1 MASSYTTSYGIEK
14 IGSGEQAGTWG
25 TTTNHNLDL
34 LDRIAA
40 YTSVALSGTTHTLTV
55 REASPGSGT
64 ENLQDGMY
72 RVIKFTGALGA
83 NNTVTIAPNT
93 TKAYFI
99 IENATTDSGSSGP
112 YSVIL
117 SQGSGAN
124 VTVQNGKNVIVY
136 CDGAGSGAAV
146 VDALADLQVGSL
158 EVTGAAAIDGGLAV
172 TGNVTATGTVEPAGD
187 TAASDNA
194 AIGYTSAEGLI
205 LTGQGSTNDVT
216 IKNDA
221 DADVLEIPTG
231 TTNVTVVGDV
241 TAGGTLNVT
250 GDTAA
255 GDDAAMGYT
264 SAEGLILTGQGSTN
278 DVTIK
283 NDADADVLE
292 IPTGT
297 TNVTVVGDV
306 TAGGTL
312 NVTGDTAAGDDAAM
326 GYTSAEGL
334 ILTGQGS
341 TNDVTIKNDAD
352 AEVLEIPTG
361 TTNVTV
367 VGDFTAGGTLNV
379 TGDTASGDDAAVGYT
394 STEGLILTG
403 QGSTGDVTVKND
415 ADAVVMQ
422 VPTGTT
428 GVDFKGN
435 IFTTTAGTSNF
446 VAGVNAGNTIESGG
460 NYNVCVGDEA
470 GTAVTTGD
478 ANIYI
483 GFQAGDAATTGGDNV
498 AIGYDALTTM
508 STAASNTVVGAY
520 AGDAINTGHQN
531 TLIGHQAGTDLTTG
545 AQNTFLGKNAGDDVT
560 DGAENTLVGFNAAAH
575 STALTTGDFNVH
587 LGIYTSASSADA
599 QTETVIGYNGQGKGN
614 TTGFIIN
621 NGGVYQ
627 GNNSADW
634 STTSDRRIKKN
645 IEDNE
650 QGLDII
656 NNIRVRNFEYR
667 TEDEITEVPP
677 SAAIETEGVQLGVI
691 AQEIE
696 EVLPEVVNEEST
708 GVKSVNSGN
717 LTWYLVNAVKE
728 LSAQVEELKQWKAS
742 HSSDE

>member
-241 TAGGTLNVT
+241 TAGGRVIFR

-297 TNVTVVGDV
+297 TNVTVVGDF
-306 TAGGTL
+306 
-312 NVTGDTAAGDDAAM
+312 
-326 GYTSAEGL
+326 
-334 ILTGQGS
+334 I
-341 TNDVTIKNDAD
+341 
-352 AEVLEIPTG
+352 
-361 TTNVTV
+361 
-367 VGDFTAGGTLNV
+367 AGGTLNV

>member
-124 VTVQNGKNVIVY
+124 ITVQNGKNVIVY

-146 VDALADLQVGSL
+146 VDALADLQIGTL

-241 TAGGTLNVT
+241 TAAGTLNVT

-255 GDDAAMGYT
+255 GDGAAMGYT
-264 SAEGLILTGQGSTN
+264 SAEGLILTGQGSTK

-297 TNVTVVGDV
+297 TNVTVVGDI
-306 TAGGTL
+306 TTSATL
-312 NVTGDTAAGDDAAM
+312 NATGDTAAGDDAA
-326 GYTSAEGL
+326 
-334 ILTGQGS
+334 I
-341 TNDVTIKNDAD
+341 
-352 AEVLEIPTG
+352 
-361 TTNVTV
+361 
-367 VGDFTAGGTLNV
+367 
-379 TGDTASGDDAAVGYT
+379 GYT

-415 ADAVVMQ
+415 ADAAFIQ
-422 VPTGTT
+422 IPTGTT

-435 IFTTTAGTSNF
+435 MFTTTAGTSNF

-470 GTAVTTGD
+470 GTAITTGD
-478 ANIYI
+478 NNVFI
-483 GFQAGDAATTGGDNV
+483 GYGAGDA
-498 AIGYDALTTM
+498 M
-508 STAASNTVVGAY
+508 STGSGNTHVGKDAGTDQTTAS
-520 AGDAINTGHQN
+520 DN
-531 TLIGHQAGTDLTTG
+531 TLIGTSAGANITDG
-545 AQNTFLGKNAGDDVT
+545 PYNTLVGNLVGDDVT
-560 DGAENTLVGFNAAAH
+560 SGTYM
-575 STALTTGDFNVH
+575 TM
-587 LGIYTSASSADA
+587 
-599 QTETVIGYNGQGKGN
+599 IGYNLAASAADGENQIVLGQGIGGEADNCFTFGKSGN
-614 TTGFIIN
+614 KMFNNFSSNNSWSQSSDERLKTSVDDNTLGLGFINDLETKTYKWKPSNEIDE
-621 NGGVYQ
+621 
-627 GNNSADW
+627 SLTDHHF
-634 STTSDRRIKKN
+634 
-645 IEDNE
+645 EDNKKDTDVLMYGMMA
-650 QGLDII
+650 Q
-656 NNIRVRNFEYR
+656 NVK
-667 TEDEITEVPP
+667 
-677 SAAIETEGVQLGVI
+677 AAMDTHNHSSFTGWSESKDGSQNLSREMFVIPLIKAVQ
-691 AQEIE
+691 
-696 EVLPEVVNEEST
+696 
-708 GVKSVNSGN
+708 
-717 LTWYLVNAVKE
+717 E
-728 LSAQVEELKQWKAS
+728 LSNQVQELTAQVEELKK
-742 HSSDE
+742 

>member
-124 VTVQNGKNVIVY
+124 ITVQNGKNVIVY

-146 VDALADLQVGSL
+146 VDALADLQIGTL

-241 TAGGTLNVT
+241 TAAGTLNVT

-255 GDDAAMGYT
+255 GDGAAMGYT

-306 TAGGTL
+306 TSAGTL
-312 NVTGDTAAGDDAAM
+312 NVTGDTAAGDDAA
-326 GYTSAEGL
+326 
-334 ILTGQGS
+334 I
-341 TNDVTIKNDAD
+341 
-352 AEVLEIPTG
+352 
-361 TTNVTV
+361 
-367 VGDFTAGGTLNV
+367 
-379 TGDTASGDDAAVGYT
+379 GYT

-415 ADAVVMQ
+415 ADAAVIQ
-422 VPTGTT
+422 IPTGTT

-435 IFTTTAGTSNF
+435 MFTTTAGTSNF

-470 GTAVTTGD
+470 GTAITTGD
-478 ANIYI
+478 NNVFI
-483 GFQAGDAATTGGDNV
+483 GYTAGDA
-498 AIGYDALTTM
+498 M
-508 STAASNTVVGAY
+508 STGSGNTHVGSLAGTDQTTAS
-520 AGDAINTGHQN
+520 DN
-531 TLIGHQAGTDLTTG
+531 TLIGTSAGANITDG
-545 AQNTFLGKNAGDDVT
+545 PYNTLVGNLVGDDVT
-560 DGAENTLVGFNAAAH
+560 SGTYM
-575 STALTTGDFNVH
+575 TM
-587 LGIYTSASSADA
+587 
-599 QTETVIGYNGQGKGN
+599 IGYNLAASAADGNNQIVLGQGIGGEADNCFTFGKSGN
-614 TTGFIIN
+614 KMFNNFSSNNSWSQSSDERLKTSVDDNTLGLGFINDLETKTYKWKPSNEIDE
-621 NGGVYQ
+621 
-627 GNNSADW
+627 SLTDHHF
-634 STTSDRRIKKN
+634 
-645 IEDNE
+645 EDNKKDTDVLMYGMMA
-650 QGLDII
+650 Q
-656 NNIRVRNFEYR
+656 NVK
-667 TEDEITEVPP
+667 
-677 SAAIETEGVQLGVI
+677 AAMDTHNHSSFTGWSESKDGSQNLSREMFVIPLIKAVQ
-691 AQEIE
+691 
-696 EVLPEVVNEEST
+696 
-708 GVKSVNSGN
+708 
-717 LTWYLVNAVKE
+717 E
-728 LSAQVEELKQWKAS
+728 LSNQVQELTAQVEELKK
-742 HSSDE
+742 

>member
-264 SAEGLILTGQGSTN
+264 SAEGLIMTGQGRTN

-283 NDADADVLE
+283 NDADAD
-292 IPTGT
+292 
-297 TNVTVVGDV
+297 
-306 TAGGTL
+306 
-312 NVTGDTAAGDDAAM
+312 
-326 GYTSAEGL
+326 
-334 ILTGQGS
+334 
-341 TNDVTIKNDAD
+341 
-352 AEVLEIPTG
+352 VLEIPTG

-531 TLIGHQAGTDLTTG
+531 SLIGHQAGTDLTTG

>member
-1 MASSYTTSYGIEK
+1 MASTYVNDLRLNEMGTGDESGNWGVVTNTNLELIGEAFSYGTEGI
-14 IGSGEQAGTWG
+14 
-25 TTTNHNLDL
+25 TTNADTHSTTIADGATDPGRSMYVKYTGTLDSTCTVSL
-34 LDRIAA
+34 L
-40 YTSVALSGTTHTLTV
+40 
-55 REASPGSGT
+55 P
-64 ENLQDGMY
+64 
-72 RVIKFTGALGA
+72 
-83 NNTVTIAPNT
+83 NTVS
-93 TKAYFI
+93 KLWI
-99 IENATTDSGSSGP
+99 IENATSGGHK
-112 YSVIL
+112 L
-117 SQGSGAN
+117 SIKQGSGAEI
-124 VTVQNGKNVIVY
+124 VIRNGDVKAVY
-136 CDGAGSGAAV
+136 SDGAGSGAAMF
-146 VDALADLQVGSL
+146 DALIDLNVGTKLSINNAGTGDGSEATLLMSTAESDIAADDIIGKIQFQAPDEGTGTDAILVAAEIAAVSEGDFSSSSNATKL
-158 EVTGAAAIDGGLAV
+158 SFKTGASEAAAEKMALSSAGALTVTGDI
-172 TGNVTATGTVEPAGD
+172 TSSGTVLA
-187 TAASDNA
+187 
-194 AIGYTSAEGLI
+194 
-205 LTGQGSTNDVT
+205 
-216 IKNDA
+216 
-221 DADVLEIPTG
+221 
-231 TTNVTVVGDV
+231 
-241 TAGGTLNVT
+241 T

-264 SAEGLILTGQGSTN
+264 SAEGLILTGQGST
-278 DVTIK
+278 
-283 NDADADVLE
+283 
-292 IPTGT
+292 
-297 TNVTVVGDV
+297 
-306 TAGGTL
+306 
-312 NVTGDTAAGDDAAM
+312 
-326 GYTSAEGL
+326 
-334 ILTGQGS
+334 
-341 TNDVTIKNDAD
+341 
-352 AEVLEIPTG
+352 
-361 TTNVTV
+361 
-367 VGDFTAGGTLNV
+367 
-379 TGDTASGDDAAVGYT
+379 
-394 STEGLILTG
+394 
-403 QGSTGDVTVKND
+403 GDVTVKND

-422 VPTGTT
+422 IPTGTT

-470 GTAVTTGD
+470 GTAITTGD

-483 GFQAGDAATTGGDNV
+483 GFQAGDAATTGGDNI

-667 TEDEITEVPP
+667 TEDEITEVPT

-728 LSAQVEELKQWKAS
+728 LSAQVEELKQWKAEHDCCS
-742 HSSDE
+742 G

>member
-124 VTVQNGKNVIVY
+124 ITVQNGKNVIVY

-146 VDALADLQVGSL
+146 VDALADLQIGTL

-241 TAGGTLNVT
+241 TAAGTLNVT

-255 GDDAAMGYT
+255 GDAAAIGYT

-283 NDADADVLE
+283 NEAEADVLE

-297 TNVTVVGDV
+297 TNVTVVGDI
-306 TAGGTL
+306 TTSATL
-312 NVTGDTAAGDDAAM
+312 NATGDTAAGDDAA
-326 GYTSAEGL
+326 
-334 ILTGQGS
+334 I
-341 TNDVTIKNDAD
+341 
-352 AEVLEIPTG
+352 
-361 TTNVTV
+361 
-367 VGDFTAGGTLNV
+367 
-379 TGDTASGDDAAVGYT
+379 GYT

-415 ADAVVMQ
+415 ADAAVIQ
-422 VPTGTT
+422 IPTGTT

-435 IFTTTAGTSNF
+435 MFTTTAGTSNF

-470 GTAVTTGD
+470 GTAITTGD
-478 ANIYI
+478 NNVFI
-483 GFQAGDAATTGGDNV
+483 GYGAGDA
-498 AIGYDALTTM
+498 M
-508 STAASNTVVGAY
+508 STGSGNTHVGKDAGTDQTTAS
-520 AGDAINTGHQN
+520 DN
-531 TLIGHQAGTDLTTG
+531 TLIGTSAGANITDG
-545 AQNTFLGKNAGDDVT
+545 PYNTLVGNLVGDDVT
-560 DGAENTLVGFNAAAH
+560 SGTYM
-575 STALTTGDFNVH
+575 TM
-587 LGIYTSASSADA
+587 
-599 QTETVIGYNGQGKGN
+599 IGYNLAASAADGENQIVLGQGIGGEADNCFTFGKSGN
-614 TTGFIIN
+614 KMFNNFSSNNSWSQSSDERLKTSVDDNTLGLGFINDLETKTYKWKPSNEIDE
-621 NGGVYQ
+621 
-627 GNNSADW
+627 SLTDHHF
-634 STTSDRRIKKN
+634 
-645 IEDNE
+645 EDNKKDTDVLMYGMMA
-650 QGLDII
+650 Q
-656 NNIRVRNFEYR
+656 NVK
-667 TEDEITEVPP
+667 
-677 SAAIETEGVQLGVI
+677 AAMDTHNHSSFTGWSESKDGSQNLSREMFVIPLIKAVQ
-691 AQEIE
+691 
-696 EVLPEVVNEEST
+696 
-708 GVKSVNSGN
+708 
-717 LTWYLVNAVKE
+717 E
-728 LSAQVEELKQWKAS
+728 LSNQVQELTAQVEELKK
-742 HSSDE
+742 

>member
-99 IENATTDSGSSGP
+99 IENPTTDSGSSGP

-283 NDADADVLE
+283 NDADAD
-292 IPTGT
+292 
-297 TNVTVVGDV
+297 
-306 TAGGTL
+306 
-312 NVTGDTAAGDDAAM
+312 
-326 GYTSAEGL
+326 
-334 ILTGQGS
+334 
-341 TNDVTIKNDAD
+341 
-352 AEVLEIPTG
+352 VLEIPTG

>member
-216 IKNDA
+216 IKNEA

-283 NDADADVLE
+283 NDADAD
-292 IPTGT
+292 
-297 TNVTVVGDV
+297 
-306 TAGGTL
+306 
-312 NVTGDTAAGDDAAM
+312 
-326 GYTSAEGL
+326 
-334 ILTGQGS
+334 
-341 TNDVTIKNDAD
+341 
-352 AEVLEIPTG
+352 VLEIPTG

>member
-1 MASSYTTSYGIEK
+1 MASTYVNDLRLNEMGTGDESGNWGVVTNTNLELIGEAFSYGTEGI
-14 IGSGEQAGTWG
+14 
-25 TTTNHNLDL
+25 TTNADTHSTTIADGATDPGRSMYVKYTGTLDSTCTVSL
-34 LDRIAA
+34 L
-40 YTSVALSGTTHTLTV
+40 
-55 REASPGSGT
+55 P
-64 ENLQDGMY
+64 
-72 RVIKFTGALGA
+72 
-83 NNTVTIAPNT
+83 NTVS
-93 TKAYFI
+93 KLWI
-99 IENATTDSGSSGP
+99 IENATSGGHK
-112 YSVIL
+112 L
-117 SQGSGAN
+117 SIKQGSGAEI
-124 VTVQNGKNVIVY
+124 VIRNGDVKAVY
-136 CDGAGSGAAV
+136 SDGAGSGAAMF
-146 VDALADLQVGSL
+146 DALIDLNVGTKLSINNAGTGDGSEATLLMSTAESDIAADDIIGKIQFQAPDEGTGTDAILVAAEIAAVSEGDFSSSSNATKL
-158 EVTGAAAIDGGLAV
+158 SFKTGASEAAAEKMALSSAGALTVTGDI
-172 TGNVTATGTVEPAGD
+172 TSSGTVLA
-187 TAASDNA
+187 
-194 AIGYTSAEGLI
+194 
-205 LTGQGSTNDVT
+205 
-216 IKNDA
+216 
-221 DADVLEIPTG
+221 
-231 TTNVTVVGDV
+231 
-241 TAGGTLNVT
+241 T

-264 SAEGLILTGQGSTN
+264 SA
-278 DVTIK
+278 
-283 NDADADVLE
+283 
-292 IPTGT
+292 
-297 TNVTVVGDV
+297 
-306 TAGGTL
+306 
-312 NVTGDTAAGDDAAM
+312 
-326 GYTSAEGL
+326 
-334 ILTGQGS
+334 
-341 TNDVTIKNDAD
+341 
-352 AEVLEIPTG
+352 
-361 TTNVTV
+361 
-367 VGDFTAGGTLNV
+367 
-379 TGDTASGDDAAVGYT
+379 
-394 STEGLILTG
+394 EGLILTG

-483 GFQAGDAATTGGDNV
+483 GFQAGDAATTGGDNI

-545 AQNTFLGKNAGDDVT
+545 AQNTFLGKNAGDEVT

-667 TEDEITEVPP
+667 TEDEITEVST

-728 LSAQVEELKQWKAS
+728 LSAQVEELKQWKS
-742 HSSDE
+742 EHDCCSG

>member
-124 VTVQNGKNVIVY
+124 ITVQNGKNVIVY

-146 VDALADLQVGSL
+146 VDALADLQIGTL

-241 TAGGTLNVT
+241 TSAGTLNVT

-255 GDDAAMGYT
+255 GDDAAIGYT

-297 TNVTVVGDV
+297 TNVTVVGDI
-306 TAGGTL
+306 TTSATL
-312 NVTGDTAAGDDAAM
+312 NATGDTAAGDDAA
-326 GYTSAEGL
+326 
-334 ILTGQGS
+334 I
-341 TNDVTIKNDAD
+341 
-352 AEVLEIPTG
+352 
-361 TTNVTV
+361 
-367 VGDFTAGGTLNV
+367 
-379 TGDTASGDDAAVGYT
+379 GYT

-415 ADAVVMQ
+415 ADAAVIQ
-422 VPTGTT
+422 IPTGTT

-435 IFTTTAGTSNF
+435 MFTTTAGTSNF

-470 GTAVTTGD
+470 GTAITTGD
-478 ANIYI
+478 NNVFI
-483 GFQAGDAATTGGDNV
+483 GYGAGDA
-498 AIGYDALTTM
+498 M
-508 STAASNTVVGAY
+508 STGSGNTHVGKDAGTDQTTAS
-520 AGDAINTGHQN
+520 DN
-531 TLIGHQAGTDLTTG
+531 TLIGTSAGANITDG
-545 AQNTFLGKNAGDDVT
+545 PYNTLVGNLVGDDVT
-560 DGAENTLVGFNAAAH
+560 SGTYM
-575 STALTTGDFNVH
+575 TM
-587 LGIYTSASSADA
+587 
-599 QTETVIGYNGQGKGN
+599 IGYNLAASAADGENQIVLGQGIGGEADNCFTFGKSGN
-614 TTGFIIN
+614 KMFNNFSSNNSWSQSSDERLKTSVDDNTLGLGFINDLETKTYKWKPSNEIDE
-621 NGGVYQ
+621 
-627 GNNSADW
+627 SLTDHHF
-634 STTSDRRIKKN
+634 
-645 IEDNE
+645 EDNKKDTDVLMYGMMA
-650 QGLDII
+650 Q
-656 NNIRVRNFEYR
+656 NVK
-667 TEDEITEVPP
+667 
-677 SAAIETEGVQLGVI
+677 AAMDTHNHSSFTGWSESKDGSQNLSREMFVIPLIKAVQ
-691 AQEIE
+691 
-696 EVLPEVVNEEST
+696 
-708 GVKSVNSGN
+708 
-717 LTWYLVNAVKE
+717 E
-728 LSAQVEELKQWKAS
+728 LSNQVQELTAQVEELKK
-742 HSSDE
+742 

>member
-283 NDADADVLE
+283 NDADAD
-292 IPTGT
+292 
-297 TNVTVVGDV
+297 
-306 TAGGTL
+306 
-312 NVTGDTAAGDDAAM
+312 
-326 GYTSAEGL
+326 
-334 ILTGQGS
+334 
-341 TNDVTIKNDAD
+341 
-352 AEVLEIPTG
+352 VLEIPTG

>member
-264 SAEGLILTGQGSTN
+264 SAEGLIVTGQGSTN

-283 NDADADVLE
+283 NDADAD
-292 IPTGT
+292 
-297 TNVTVVGDV
+297 
-306 TAGGTL
+306 
-312 NVTGDTAAGDDAAM
+312 
-326 GYTSAEGL
+326 
-334 ILTGQGS
+334 
-341 TNDVTIKNDAD
+341 
-352 AEVLEIPTG
+352 VLEIPTG

>member
-124 VTVQNGKNVIVY
+124 ITVQNGKNVIVY

-146 VDALADLQVGSL
+146 VDALADLQIGTL

-231 TTNVTVVGDV
+231 TTNVTVVGDI
-241 TAGGTLNVT
+241 TTSATLNAT

-255 GDDAAMGYT
+255 GDDAA
-264 SAEGLILTGQGSTN
+264 I
-278 DVTIK
+278 
-283 NDADADVLE
+283 
-292 IPTGT
+292 
-297 TNVTVVGDV
+297 
-306 TAGGTL
+306 
-312 NVTGDTAAGDDAAM
+312 
-326 GYTSAEGL
+326 
-334 ILTGQGS
+334 
-341 TNDVTIKNDAD
+341 
-352 AEVLEIPTG
+352 
-361 TTNVTV
+361 
-367 VGDFTAGGTLNV
+367 
-379 TGDTASGDDAAVGYT
+379 GYT

-415 ADAVVMQ
+415 ADAAVIQ
-422 VPTGTT
+422 IPTGTT

-435 IFTTTAGTSNF
+435 MFTTTAGTSNF

-470 GTAVTTGD
+470 GTAITTGD
-478 ANIYI
+478 NNVFI
-483 GFQAGDAATTGGDNV
+483 GYAAGDN
-498 AIGYDALTTM
+498 M
-508 STAASNTVVGAY
+508 STGSGNTHVGKDAGTDQTTAS
-520 AGDAINTGHQN
+520 DN
-531 TLIGHQAGTDLTTG
+531 TLIGTSAGANITDG
-545 AQNTFLGKNAGDDVT
+545 PYNTLVGNLVGDDVT
-560 DGAENTLVGFNAAAH
+560 SGTYM
-575 STALTTGDFNVH
+575 TM
-587 LGIYTSASSADA
+587 
-599 QTETVIGYNGQGKGN
+599 IGYNLAASAADGENQIVLGQGIGGEADNCFTFGKSGN
-614 TTGFIIN
+614 KMFNNFSSNNSWSQSSDERLKTSVDDNTLGLGFINDLETKTYKWKPSNEIDE
-621 NGGVYQ
+621 
-627 GNNSADW
+627 SLTDHHF
-634 STTSDRRIKKN
+634 
-645 IEDNE
+645 EDNKKDTDVLMYGMMA
-650 QGLDII
+650 Q
-656 NNIRVRNFEYR
+656 NVK
-667 TEDEITEVPP
+667 
-677 SAAIETEGVQLGVI
+677 AAMDTHNHSSFTGWSESKDGSQNLSREMFVIPLIKAVQ
-691 AQEIE
+691 
-696 EVLPEVVNEEST
+696 
-708 GVKSVNSGN
+708 
-717 LTWYLVNAVKE
+717 E
-728 LSAQVEELKQWKAS
+728 LSNQVQELTAQVEELKK
-742 HSSDE
+742 

>member
-231 TTNVTVVGDV
+231 TPTVTVVGDV

-283 NDADADVLE
+283 NDADAD
-292 IPTGT
+292 
-297 TNVTVVGDV
+297 
-306 TAGGTL
+306 
-312 NVTGDTAAGDDAAM
+312 
-326 GYTSAEGL
+326 
-334 ILTGQGS
+334 
-341 TNDVTIKNDAD
+341 
-352 AEVLEIPTG
+352 VLEIPTG

>member
-1 MASSYTTSYGIEK
+1 MASTYVNDLRLNEMGTGDESGNWGVVTNTNLELIGEAFSYGTEGI
-14 IGSGEQAGTWG
+14 
-25 TTTNHNLDL
+25 TTNADTHSTTIADGATDPGRSMYVKYTGTLDSTCTVSL
-34 LDRIAA
+34 L
-40 YTSVALSGTTHTLTV
+40 
-55 REASPGSGT
+55 P
-64 ENLQDGMY
+64 
-72 RVIKFTGALGA
+72 
-83 NNTVTIAPNT
+83 NTVS
-93 TKAYFI
+93 KLWI
-99 IENATTDSGSSGP
+99 IENATSGGHK
-112 YSVIL
+112 L
-117 SQGSGAN
+117 SIKQGSGAEI
-124 VTVQNGKNVIVY
+124 VIRNGDVKAVY
-136 CDGAGSGAAV
+136 SDGAGSGAAMF
-146 VDALADLQVGSL
+146 DALIDLNVGTKLSINNAGTGDGSEATLLMSTAESDIAADDIIGKIQFQAPDEGTGTDAILVAAEIAAVSEGDFSSSSNATKLSFKTGASEAAAEKMALSSSGVL
-158 EVTGAAAIDGGLAV
+158 EVTGHIS
-172 TGNVTATGTVEPAGD
+172 TSSTVNPGGD
-187 TAASDNA
+187 TSAGDNA
-194 AIGYTSAEGLI
+194 AIGYTSA
-205 LTGQGSTNDVT
+205 
-216 IKNDA
+216 
-221 DADVLEIPTG
+221 
-231 TTNVTVVGDV
+231 
-241 TAGGTLNVT
+241 
-250 GDTAA
+250 
-255 GDDAAMGYT
+255 
-264 SAEGLILTGQGSTN
+264 
-278 DVTIK
+278 
-283 NDADADVLE
+283 
-292 IPTGT
+292 
-297 TNVTVVGDV
+297 
-306 TAGGTL
+306 
-312 NVTGDTAAGDDAAM
+312 
-326 GYTSAEGL
+326 
-334 ILTGQGS
+334 
-341 TNDVTIKNDAD
+341 
-352 AEVLEIPTG
+352 
-361 TTNVTV
+361 
-367 VGDFTAGGTLNV
+367 
-379 TGDTASGDDAAVGYT
+379 
-394 STEGLILTG
+394 EGLILTG

-422 VPTGTT
+422 IPTGTT

-483 GFQAGDAATTGGDNV
+483 GFQAGDAATTGGDNI

-667 TEDEITEVPP
+667 TEDEITEVPT

-728 LSAQVEELKQWKAS
+728 LSAQVEELKQWKS
-742 HSSDE
+742 EHDCCSG

>member
-1 MASSYTTSYGIEK
+1 MASTYVNDLRLNEMGTGDESGNWGVVTNTNLELIGEAFSYGTEGI
-14 IGSGEQAGTWG
+14 
-25 TTTNHNLDL
+25 TTNADTHSTTIADGATDPGRSMYVKYTGTLDSTCTVSL
-34 LDRIAA
+34 L
-40 YTSVALSGTTHTLTV
+40 
-55 REASPGSGT
+55 P
-64 ENLQDGMY
+64 
-72 RVIKFTGALGA
+72 
-83 NNTVTIAPNT
+83 NTVS
-93 TKAYFI
+93 KLWI
-99 IENATTDSGSSGP
+99 IENATSGGHK
-112 YSVIL
+112 L
-117 SQGSGAN
+117 SIKQGSGAEI
-124 VTVQNGKNVIVY
+124 VIRNGDVKAVY
-136 CDGAGSGAAV
+136 SDGAGSGAAMF
-146 VDALADLQVGSL
+146 DALIDLNVGTKLSINNAGTGDGSEATLLMSTAESDIAANDIIGKIQFQAPDEGTGTDANLVAAEIAAVSEGDFSSSSNATKLSFKTGASEAAAEKMTLSSSGVL
-158 EVTGAAAIDGGLAV
+158 EVTGHIS
-172 TGNVTATGTVEPAGD
+172 TSSTVNPAGD
-187 TAASDNA
+187 TSAGDNA
-194 AIGYTSAEGLI
+194 AIGYTSA
-205 LTGQGSTNDVT
+205 
-216 IKNDA
+216 
-221 DADVLEIPTG
+221 
-231 TTNVTVVGDV
+231 
-241 TAGGTLNVT
+241 
-250 GDTAA
+250 
-255 GDDAAMGYT
+255 
-264 SAEGLILTGQGSTN
+264 
-278 DVTIK
+278 
-283 NDADADVLE
+283 
-292 IPTGT
+292 
-297 TNVTVVGDV
+297 
-306 TAGGTL
+306 
-312 NVTGDTAAGDDAAM
+312 
-326 GYTSAEGL
+326 
-334 ILTGQGS
+334 
-341 TNDVTIKNDAD
+341 
-352 AEVLEIPTG
+352 
-361 TTNVTV
+361 
-367 VGDFTAGGTLNV
+367 
-379 TGDTASGDDAAVGYT
+379 
-394 STEGLILTG
+394 EGLILTG

-422 VPTGTT
+422 IPTGTT

-483 GFQAGDAATTGGDNV
+483 GFQAGDAATTGGDNI

-667 TEDEITEVPP
+667 TEDEITEVPT

-728 LSAQVEELKQWKAS
+728 LSAQVEELKQWKS
-742 HSSDE
+742 EHDCCSG

>member
-1 MASSYTTSYGIEK
+1 MASTYVNDLRLNEMGTGDESGNWGVVTNTNLELIGEAFSYGTEGI
-14 IGSGEQAGTWG
+14 
-25 TTTNHNLDL
+25 TTNADTHSTTIADGATDPGRSMYVKYTGTLDSTCTVSL
-34 LDRIAA
+34 L
-40 YTSVALSGTTHTLTV
+40 
-55 REASPGSGT
+55 P
-64 ENLQDGMY
+64 
-72 RVIKFTGALGA
+72 
-83 NNTVTIAPNT
+83 NTVS
-93 TKAYFI
+93 KLWI
-99 IENATTDSGSSGP
+99 IENATSGGHK
-112 YSVIL
+112 L
-117 SQGSGAN
+117 SIKQGSGAEI
-124 VTVQNGKNVIVY
+124 VIRNGDVKAVY
-136 CDGAGSGAAV
+136 SDGAGSGAAMF
-146 VDALADLQVGSL
+146 DALIDLNVGTKLSINNAGTGDGSEATLLMSTAESDIAADDIIGKIQFQAPDEGTGTDAILVAAEIAAVSEGDFSSSSNATKL
-158 EVTGAAAIDGGLAV
+158 SFKTGASEAAAEKMALSSAGALTVTGDI
-172 TGNVTATGTVEPAGD
+172 TSSGTVLA
-187 TAASDNA
+187 
-194 AIGYTSAEGLI
+194 
-205 LTGQGSTNDVT
+205 
-216 IKNDA
+216 
-221 DADVLEIPTG
+221 
-231 TTNVTVVGDV
+231 
-241 TAGGTLNVT
+241 T

-264 SAEGLILTGQGSTN
+264 SA
-278 DVTIK
+278 
-283 NDADADVLE
+283 
-292 IPTGT
+292 
-297 TNVTVVGDV
+297 
-306 TAGGTL
+306 
-312 NVTGDTAAGDDAAM
+312 
-326 GYTSAEGL
+326 
-334 ILTGQGS
+334 
-341 TNDVTIKNDAD
+341 
-352 AEVLEIPTG
+352 
-361 TTNVTV
+361 
-367 VGDFTAGGTLNV
+367 
-379 TGDTASGDDAAVGYT
+379 
-394 STEGLILTG
+394 EGLILTG

-446 VAGVNAGNTIESGG
+446 VAGVNAGNPIESGG

-470 GTAVTTGD
+470 GTAITTGD

-483 GFQAGDAATTGGDNV
+483 GFQAGDAATTGGDNI

-667 TEDEITEVPP
+667 TEDEITEVPT
-677 SAAIETEGVQLGVI
+677 SAAIQTEGVQLGVI

-728 LSAQVEELKQWKAS
+728 LSAQVEELKQWKAEHDCCS
-742 HSSDE
+742 G